1 MVSPDYPEIF
11 SRESF
16 QAYADGVSNWRQ
28 LKTAVMRW
36 QQYPLSHLQEQSLRF
51 YAPLM
56 GVYSQVDKT
65 FKETGLK
72 VTQDKRGR
80 FIIRDSKGHFAKAGE
95 RSKTHH
101 KKEE

>member
-28 LKTAVMRW
+28 LKTAVMKW
-36 QQYPLSHLQEQSLRF
+36 QQYPLSRLQEENLRF
-51 YAPLM
+51 YAPMM
-56 GVYSQVDKT
+56 GVYSEVEKT

-72 VTQDKRGR
+72 VTRDKRGR
-80 FIIRDSKGHFAKAGE
+80 LQIRDAKGHYVKAGE
-95 RSKTHH
+95 RRKSHH
-101 KKEE
+101 KKE

>member
-11 SRESF
+11 KRESF
-16 QAYADGVSNWRQ
+16 QAYADGVSNWRE
-28 LKTAVMRW
+28 LKKAVISW
-36 QQYPLSHLQEQSLRF
+36 QRYPLSHQQEQNLRF
-51 YAPLM
+51 YAPMM
-56 GVYSQVDKT
+56 GIYSQVDKT

-72 VTQDKRGR
+72 VTRDKRGR
-80 FIIRDSKGHFAKAGE
+80 LQIRDKGGKFAKAGE